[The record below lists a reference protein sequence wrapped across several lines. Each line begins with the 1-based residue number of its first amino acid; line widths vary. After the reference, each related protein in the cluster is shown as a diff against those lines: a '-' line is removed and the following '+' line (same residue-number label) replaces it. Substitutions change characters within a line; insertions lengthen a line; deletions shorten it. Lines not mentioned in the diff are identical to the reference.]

1 MTKTFRLSIDITI
14 LEILFSEY
22 LINIEIMRDKLF
34 FQNIHSILPLWF
46 SACYYLLNT
55 KTPIPISLS

>member
-1 MTKTFRLSIDITI
+1 MTKTFRLSIDIRI

-22 LINIEIMRDKLF
+22 LINIEIMRDKLS

-46 SACYYLLNT
+46 SACYYLLNI
-55 KTPIPISLS
+55 KTPIRISLG